1 MLFKG
6 NKDYYNVWL
15 KIFCCVLQLLWL
27 TVRLA
32 ITITPREKAWRG
44 RRTAIKQSKGYHVV
58 RSTSLRFVSFLLLFF
73 LSFEMKLD
81 VRVYVRSK
89 EDSFYRETD
98 LRSNNAAAVDGLVG
112 EVEKG
117 LIQYLGDKNL
127 LLLLG
132 FRRNNNKSLVFQYQT
147 VHWWWSSG
155 FRRFDMFVQKFTCM
169 SWLST
174 QCKRGVLKR
183 CNT

>member
-1 MLFKG
+1 
-6 NKDYYNVWL
+6 
-15 KIFCCVLQLLWL
+15 
-27 TVRLA
+27 
-32 ITITPREKAWRG
+32 
-44 RRTAIKQSKGYHVV
+44 
-58 RSTSLRFVSFLLLFF
+58 
-73 LSFEMKLD
+73 
-81 VRVYVRSK
+81 
-89 EDSFYRETD
+89 
-98 LRSNNAAAVDGLVG
+98 
-112 EVEKG
+112 
-117 LIQYLGDKNL
+117 L

-174 QCKRGVLKR
+174 QCKSGVLKR